1 MSTVALP
8 NICYYKASLTYKSLT
23 PVVSTEHKE
32 TSPQAAVRFY
42 TIRTIC
48 PSVSSETMMAPVFGR
63 SAHLHFVRWDYTQHL
78 THCSPVPCETQTQS
92 KSSFTV
98 PLTVWRTFSCWK
110 RGIKTEKS
118 MAYMHCSK
126 QKLEKNRWKT
136 NVYVLSFPLPW
147 WRIKPNY
154 LFKAGVFIEPLDKKK
169 KKIN

>member
-32 TSPQAAVRFY
+32 TSQAAVRFY

-63 SAHLHFVRWDYTQHL
+63 SAHLHLVRWDYTQHL

-126 QKLEKNRWKT
+126 QKLEKKLMKNKCVCSLISPTMMTHKT
-136 NVYVLSFPLPW
+136 Q
-147 WRIKPNY
+147 
-154 LFKAGVFIEPLDKKK
+154 LFV
-169 KKIN
+169 